1 MIVIFSSQKMH
12 LRFLEDRLSFL
23 TPGSATVPH
32 RGSGGKRIQAATAA
46 TDTEEISKRP
56 QD

>member
-23 TPGSATVPH
+23 TPGSATVPQ